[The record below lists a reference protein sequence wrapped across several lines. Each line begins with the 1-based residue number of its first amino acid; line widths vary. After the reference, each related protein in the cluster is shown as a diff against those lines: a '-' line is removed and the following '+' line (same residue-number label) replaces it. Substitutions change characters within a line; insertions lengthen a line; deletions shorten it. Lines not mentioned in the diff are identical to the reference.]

1 MAILD
6 GSVIKKVNI
15 TTNRPITRVVK
26 VPIRGNIFGAH
37 LTINEIRGCIMG
49 HGIVDEILSDKS
61 LVRLDLTNYNMDNEA
76 ALQAGKTKEQDTKEA
91 LEAQKAA
98 AEEEARVK
106 AEAELEA
113 KKAEVEAKKAEE
125 EAKVQAEA
133 DAKAKKEAEEK
144 AAAEAKAKEEA
155 VEVEKAEDTKTQSS
169 KPQQQSSKK

>member
-1 MAILD
+1 MAVLD

-15 TTNRPITRVVK
+15 ATNRPITRVVK

-76 ALQAGKTKEQDTKEA
+76 ALQAGKTKEQDTKAA

-113 KKAEVEAKKAEE
+113 KKAEEKAKA
-125 EAKVQAEA
+125 QAEA

-144 AAAEAKAKEEA
+144 AEAEAKAKEEA
-155 VEVEKAEDTKTQSS
+155 VEAEKAEDTKTQSS